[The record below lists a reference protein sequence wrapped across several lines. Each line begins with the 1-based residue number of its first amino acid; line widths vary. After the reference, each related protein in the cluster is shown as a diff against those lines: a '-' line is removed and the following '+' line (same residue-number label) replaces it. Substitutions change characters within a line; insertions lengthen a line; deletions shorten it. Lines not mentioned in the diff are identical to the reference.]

1 MADLGICENMTRMMI
16 KSKIGDVN
24 PTEED
29 IKQAIED
36 VSKLM
41 PMDSQEKSYIE
52 KQLQA
57 SYKVRMDLGNS
68 VVNDVTYHPWIS
80 SRKAEIDFYY
90 WNRYYKYLEVDQG
103 WKTDVIDTLGK
114 VSDDILDLCGN
125 PAEEGRWKR
134 KGLVLGDIQ
143 SGKTSN
149 YLALCN
155 KAADAGY
162 KIIILLTGTIEGLRK
177 QTQER
182 VDAGF
187 VGLNSRNVLKKNPE
201 KKYIGVGCIDSNRTA
216 YQFTDV
222 LSDFSS
228 SKLQSLN
235 FTIKGLQEPVIL
247 VLKKIKVYWKILQLG

>member
-1 MADLGICENMTRMMI
+1 MANLDICESMTRMMI
-16 KSKIGDVN
+16 KNQIGDSN
-24 PTEED
+24 PTED
-29 IKQAIED
+29 NIRDAIEE

-41 PMDSQEKSYIE
+41 PMNQQEKDYIE
-52 KQLQA
+52 KILQA
-57 SYKVRMDLGNS
+57 SCKVRMDLGNS
-68 VVNDVTYHPWIS
+68 VVNAGTFHPWIS

-90 WNRYYKYLEVDQG
+90 WKRYYKYLEIDQS

-114 VSDDILDLCGN
+114 VSDEILDLCGN
-125 PAEEGRWKR
+125 PAEKGRWKR

-155 KAADAGY
+155 KAADTGY
-162 KIIILLTGTIEGLRK
+162 KIIILLTGTIESLRK

-201 KKYIGVGCIDSNRTA
+201 KKYIGVGKLIVIEQRIRLRT
-216 YQFTDV
+216 
-222 LSDFSS
+222 LSLILI
-228 SKLQSLN
+228 LQS
-235 FTIKGLQEPVIL
+235 FSP
-247 VLKKIKVYWKILQLG
+247 